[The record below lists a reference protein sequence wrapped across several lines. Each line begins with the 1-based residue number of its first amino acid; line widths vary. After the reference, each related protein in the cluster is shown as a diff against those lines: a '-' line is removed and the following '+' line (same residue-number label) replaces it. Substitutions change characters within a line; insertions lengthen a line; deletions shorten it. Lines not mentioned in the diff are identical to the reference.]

1 MAIVFIPALLR
12 ERAGGLR
19 QLEVQ
24 GANVNAIVDALD
36 ARFPGVR
43 DRLVSGGRL
52 VPGIGVVID
61 GEVNPDGLRA
71 AVGPT
76 SEVHFLP
83 AVKGGRDGLAHSS
96 AAGKQAERN
105 PPRWNAPGLTR

>member
-19 QLEVQ
+19 QVEVE
-24 GANVNAIVDALD
+24 GATVTAIVNALD

-43 DRLVSGGRL
+43 DRLVGGGRL
-52 VPGIGVVID
+52 VPGISVVID
-61 GEVNPDGLRA
+61 GEVSPDGLRA

-83 AVKGGRDGLAHSS
+83 AVKGGIS
-96 AAGKQAERN
+96 Q
-105 PPRWNAPGLTR
+105 